1 LQKLS
6 RYGKYKVMTLDRR
19 RDLRIEEESQI
30 TFSVSPEEESH
41 LHKKIAHCLTGNI
54 SRNGALIYTDTFLPV
69 GSLLTLE
76 LSLGKPYDIITMV
89 GEVRWIK
96 SLPGD
101 EEFEAGLEFIDIPP
115 GGAVT
120 LIAYLLDH

>member
-1 LQKLS
+1 
-6 RYGKYKVMTLDRR
+6 MIFT
-19 RDLRIEEESQI
+19 DL
-30 TFSVSPEEESH
+30 
-41 LHKKIAHCLTGNI
+41 
-54 SRNGALIYTDTFLPV
+54 FLAV

-76 LSLGKPYDIITMV
+76 LSLGRPYEVITMV

>member
-1 LQKLS
+1 
-6 RYGKYKVMTLDRR
+6 MTLDRR
-19 RDLRIEEESQI
+19 RDLRIVGENQI
-30 TFSVSPEEESH
+30 SFILSPEKES
-41 LHKKIAHCLTGNI
+41 LPHKKIAYSLTRNI
-54 SRNGALIYTDTFLPV
+54 SRNGAMIYSDTFLPV

-76 LSLGKPYDIITMV
+76 LSLGKPYDVITMV

>member
-1 LQKLS
+1 
-6 RYGKYKVMTLDRR
+6 MTLDRR
-19 RDLRIEEESQI
+19 RDLRIEEENQI
-30 TFSVSPEEESH
+30 SFIISPEEESP
-41 LHKKIAHCLTGNI
+41 LHKKIAHSLTRNI
-54 SRNGALIYTDTFLPV
+54 SRNGAMIYTDTFLPV
-69 GSLLTLE
+69 ESLLTLE
-76 LSLGKPYDIITMV
+76 LSLGIPYDVITMV

-101 EEFEAGLEFIDIPP
+101 EEFEVGLEFIDIPP

>member
-1 LQKLS
+1 
-6 RYGKYKVMTLDRR
+6 MTLDRR
-19 RDLRIEEESQI
+19 RDLRIEEENQI
-30 TFSVSPEEESH
+30 SFSVSSEEESN
-41 LHKKIAHCLTGNI
+41 LHRRMTYCLTRNI
-54 SRNGALIYTDTFLPV
+54 SRNGAMICTDTFLPV

-76 LSLGKPYDIITMV
+76 ISLGRPYDVINLV

-101 EEFEAGLEFIDIPP
+101 EGFEAGLEFIDIPP

-120 LIAYLLDH
+120 LITYLLDHRF

>member
-1 LQKLS
+1 
-6 RYGKYKVMTLDRR
+6 MTLDRR
-19 RDLRIEEESQI
+19 RDLRIDEENQI
-30 TFSVSPEEESH
+30 SFSVAPKEE
-41 LHKKIAHCLTGNI
+41 LNAHKKIAHSLTRNI
-54 SRNGALIYTDTFLPV
+54 SRNGAMIFTDTFLPV

-76 LSLGKPYDIITMV
+76 LSLGKPYDVITMV

-96 SLPGD
+96 SLHGD

-120 LIAYLLDH
+120 LITYLLDQ

>member
-1 LQKLS
+1 M
-6 RYGKYKVMTLDRR
+6 VMTLDRR
-19 RDLRIEEESQI
+19 RDQRLEEENQI
-30 TFSVSPEEESH
+30 SFSVSPEEEAYSYRRM
-41 LHKKIAHCLTGNI
+41 ARCLTRNI
-54 SRNGALIYTDTFLPV
+54 SRNGAMIYTDMFLPV

-76 LSLGKPYDIITMV
+76 LYLGRPYDVITMV
-89 GEVRWIK
+89 GEVRWIR

-120 LIAYLLDH
+120 LITYLLDH

>member
-1 LQKLS
+1 
-6 RYGKYKVMTLDRR
+6 MTLDRR
-19 RDLRIEEESQI
+19 RDQRVEKENQI
-30 TFSVSPEEESH
+30 SFSISPEEISPPYRK
-41 LHKKIAHCLTGNI
+41 LAYCLTRNI
-54 SRNGALIYTDTFLPV
+54 SRNGAMIYTDTFLPV

-76 LSLGKPYDIITMV
+76 LSLGKPYDVITMV

>member
-1 LQKLS
+1 
-6 RYGKYKVMTLDRR
+6 MTLDRR
-19 RDLRIEEESQI
+19 RDLRIEEENQI
-30 TFSVSPEEESH
+30 SFSVSPEEEAPPYR
-41 LHKKIAHCLTGNI
+41 KIAHCLTRNI
-54 SRNGALIYTDTFLPV
+54 SRNGAMIYTDTFLPV

-76 LSLGKPYDIITMV
+76 LSLGKPYDVITMV

-115 GGAVT
+115 GGVVT
-120 LIAYLLDH
+120 LITYFLDH

>member
-1 LQKLS
+1 
-6 RYGKYKVMTLDRR
+6 MTLDRR
-19 RDLRIEEESQI
+19 RDLRIEEENQI
-30 TFSVSPEEESH
+30 SFSVSPEEESN
-41 LHKKIAHCLTGNI
+41 LHRKIAHCLTGNI

-76 LSLGKPYDIITMV
+76 LSLGKPYDVITMV

-101 EEFEAGLEFIDIPP
+101 EEFEVGLEFIDIPP

>member
-1 LQKLS
+1 LKNIS
-6 RYGKYKVMTLDRR
+6 RYGEYEVMTLDRR
-19 RDLRIEEESQI
+19 RDLRIEEENQI
-30 TFSVSPEEESH
+30 SFSVFSEEE
-41 LHKKIAHCLTGNI
+41 LHPHRKIAHCLTGNI

-69 GSLLTLE
+69 GTLLTLE
-76 LSLGKPYDIITMV
+76 LSLGKPYNVITMV

-96 SLPGD
+96 SLPND

-120 LIAYLLDH
+120 LITYLLDQ

>member
-1 LQKLS
+1 
-6 RYGKYKVMTLDRR
+6 MTLDRR

-30 TFSVSPEEESH
+30 SFCVSPDEESQP
-41 LHKKIAHCLTGNI
+41 HKKIAHCLTGNI

-69 GSLLTLE
+69 GTFLTLE
-76 LSLGKPYDIITMV
+76 LALGRPYDVITMV

-96 SLPGD
+96 SLPGE
-101 EEFEAGLEFIDIPP
+101 EEFEVGNEFIDIPP

-120 LIAYLLDH
+120 LITYLLDH

>member
-1 LQKLS
+1 
-6 RYGKYKVMTLDRR
+6 MTLDRR
-19 RDLRIEEESQI
+19 RDLRIEEENQI
-30 TFSVSPEEESH
+30 SFSVSSEEESH
-41 LHKKIAHCLTGNI
+41 PRRKIAHCLTGNI

-69 GSLLTLE
+69 GTLLTLE
-76 LSLGKPYDIITMV
+76 LSLGKPYNVITMV

-120 LIAYLLDH
+120 LITYLLDQ

>member
-1 LQKLS
+1 
-6 RYGKYKVMTLDRR
+6 MTLDRR
-19 RDLRIEEESQI
+19 RDLRIEEENQI
-30 TFSVSPEEESH
+30 SFSISPEEEH
-41 LHKKIAHCLTGNI
+41 PHKKITYSLTRNI
-54 SRNGALIYTDTFLPV
+54 SRNGAMIFTDTFLPV

-76 LSLGKPYDIITMV
+76 LSLGKPYDVITIV

-96 SLPGD
+96 SLHED

-120 LIAYLLDH
+120 LITYLLDQ